1 MECRMCKIF
10 MDLIRATD
18 ESGMLKTTQA
28 ERDSAYNT
36 IVKNLSLV
44 LEAYKSCQD
53 ARKRGEGTP
62 ILDKVESLL
71 YAALNG

>member
-1 MECRMCKIF
+1 MEKIF
-10 MDLIRATD
+10 LDLMHATD
-18 ESGMLKTTQA
+18 ESGLLNSTPDTRNA
-28 ERDSAYNT
+28 AYNG
-36 IVKNLSLV
+36 VAKNLALV
-44 LEAYKSCQD
+44 LEAHKSCQD